1 MHIPT
6 RTLVHDRR
14 LKFAN
19 VRMWVR
25 ASLSSRFRRL
35 KFAISPLKV
44 RDFATLTRRNH
55 GCMQRAAPLFKPP
68 FSFYQYSSI
77 IRCSRS
83 FVLPWYERRFYQKA
97 NARVNVL
104 SLEEEADNDHLRAA
118 IKDLHSQEDNLIPQ
132 VNYLNALEAGK
143 SLSMG

>member
-1 MHIPT
+1 
-6 RTLVHDRR
+6 
-14 LKFAN
+14 
-19 VRMWVR
+19 
-25 ASLSSRFRRL
+25 
-35 KFAISPLKV
+35 
-44 RDFATLTRRNH
+44 
-55 GCMQRAAPLFKPP
+55 MQRTAPPFKPP

-83 FVLPWYERRFYQKA
+83 FVLPWYELLFLSKA

-104 SLEEEADNDHLRAA
+104 SLEEETMTIYLRET
-118 IKDLHSQEDNLIPQ
+118 IKDLHSQEDNLILQ